1 MKIIKLWYHIIAA
14 IQRVFY
20 KLLYG
25 SRLQIGK
32 NVTWRRG
39 FSIMM
44 NREARIVKMELK
56 VRLLLIGDGNLR
68 EQMLARINEYGIANQ
83 VIYLGRREDIHQFYN
98 AMDCFL
104 LSSLYEGRVER
115 GKKQDK
121 TVKSLI
127 KRGA

>member
-1 MKIIKLWYHIIAA
+1 
-14 IQRVFY
+14 
-20 KLLYG
+20 
-25 SRLQIGK
+25 
-32 NVTWRRG
+32 
-39 FSIMM
+39 
-44 NREARIVKMELK
+44 MEPK
-56 VRLLLIGDGNLR
+56 ARLLLIGDGNLR

-98 AMDCFL
+98 ALDCFL

-115 GKKQDK
+115 GKKQDE

>member
-56 VRLLLIGDGNLR
+56 ARLLLIGDGNLR

-104 LSSLYEGRVER
+104 LSSLYEVGVCE
-115 GKKQDK
+115 
-121 TVKSLI
+121 TPEP
-127 KRGA
+127 A